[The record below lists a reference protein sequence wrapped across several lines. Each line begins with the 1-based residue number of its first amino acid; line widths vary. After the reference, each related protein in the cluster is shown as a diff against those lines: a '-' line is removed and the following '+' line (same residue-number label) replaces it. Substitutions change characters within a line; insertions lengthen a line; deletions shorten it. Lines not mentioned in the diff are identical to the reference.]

1 MNSNNKNNIDTNIDT
16 NNTNIDTNLNI
27 TKLDNNKSSPSPK
40 PLTPKTYEYC
50 IKNLCYA
57 PRMEKRELILD
68 KNDKYKK
75 FILCSEN

>member
-1 MNSNNKNNIDTNIDT
+1 MNCNNKNNIDTNT
-16 NNTNIDTNLNI
+16 TLNI
-27 TKLDNNKSSPSPK
+27 LKLDNIDNIETSPSPK

-50 IKNLCYA
+50 TKNLCYA
-57 PRMEKRELILD
+57 PRIKKKKLILD

>member
-1 MNSNNKNNIDTNIDT
+1 MNSNNKNNFDTNINT
-16 NNTNIDTNLNI
+16 NNTNINTNLNI

-57 PRMEKRELILD
+57 PRMEKKKIILD
-68 KNDKYKK
+68 KNDNYKK

>member
-1 MNSNNKNNIDTNIDT
+1 MNSNNKNNIDT

-27 TKLDNNKSSPSPK
+27 TKQDNNKSSPSPK